1 MTEFPAGYV
10 TSLTRHL
17 QSAVVD
23 TVSPFT
29 FAGQIQD
36 WLGERWVLGLD
47 VTVRRGPETRIF
59 EAFANHIL
67 NKRRPFVYRDPGIR
81 NTAHATITVD
91 GAGQTGNT
99 LVTAG
104 WTVVGLG
111 LGDFFSLGSGE
122 EVRLYQLT
130 AEVTPVDG
138 AATLQF
144 VPALRS
150 SPADGAEVEIAS
162 PGVLLRA
169 ASDVPPTLR
178 ADRTLLRIDAV
189 EHL

>member
-1 MTEFPAGYV
+1 M
-10 TSLTRHL
+10 
-17 QSAVVD
+17 
-23 TVSPFT
+23 
-29 FAGQIQD
+29 
-36 WLGERWVLGLD
+36 LGLD
-47 VTVRRGPETRIF
+47 VTVRRGPETRVF
-59 EAFANHIL
+59 EAFANQSR
-67 NKRRPFVYRDPGIR
+67 NKTQAVCLSRSGHPQLRPCHDHGGRRGADRQHAGDGGLDGRRPWPGR
-81 NTAHATITVD
+81 LLQP
-91 GAGQTGNT
+91 GAGDQT
-99 LVTAG
+99 
-104 WTVVGLG
+104 
-111 LGDFFSLGSGE
+111 
-122 EVRLYQLT
+122 RLYQLT

-178 ADRTLLRIDAV
+178 ADRMLLRIDAV